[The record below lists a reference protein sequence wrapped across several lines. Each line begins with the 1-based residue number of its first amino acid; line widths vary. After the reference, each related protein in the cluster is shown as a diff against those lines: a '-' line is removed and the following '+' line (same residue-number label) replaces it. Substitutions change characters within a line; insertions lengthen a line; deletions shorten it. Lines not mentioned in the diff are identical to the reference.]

1 MENKENYIQ
10 VITFINVISYMVRW
24 KKLENNAESKKMG
37 LQFFMM
43 YFDSWISF
51 ILSHNTNC
59 ALIINY

>member
-10 VITFINVISYMVRW
+10 VITFINVISYMVRL

-43 YFDSWISF
+43 YFDS
-51 ILSHNTNC
+51 
-59 ALIINY
+59 